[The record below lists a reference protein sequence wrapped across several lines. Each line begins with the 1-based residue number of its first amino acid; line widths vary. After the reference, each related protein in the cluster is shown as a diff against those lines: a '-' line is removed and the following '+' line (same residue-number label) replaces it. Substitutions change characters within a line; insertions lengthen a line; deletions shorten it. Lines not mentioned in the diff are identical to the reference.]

1 MKIRHIVLSSILSIL
16 VFSTSA
22 VAASAETVV
31 KKLTEISTFGI
42 KLGQP
47 VTDLN
52 VLKVQNMGEKYSVEP
67 SQPIEFFNSYN
78 ITTTPDYKVYKVFA
92 SGEIKNSSYSCNE
105 AAAFLSK
112 EFEKTYDTSL
122 FKPLP
127 QKVGQYIYMSK
138 DVSVSIMCIGQNLGY
153 TFAYQKDLS
162 SYPVPIDKFKDFNI
176 KM

>member
-1 MKIRHIVLSSILSIL
+1 MLSVLA
-16 VFSTSA
+16 FSTSA
-22 VAASAETVV
+22 VAASAEPVV
-31 KKLTEISTFGI
+31 KKSTEISTFGI

-52 VLKVQNMGEKYSVEP
+52 VLKVETMGERYSVEP
-67 SQPIEFFNSYN
+67 SHPIEFFDSYN
-78 ITTTPDYKVYKVFA
+78 VTTTPEYNVYKVFA
-92 SGEIKNSSYSCNE
+92 SGEIKNSTYTCNE

-122 FKPLP
+122 FKPLSP
-127 QKVGQYIYMSK
+127 KVGQYIYMSK

-162 SYPVPIDKFKDFNI
+162 SYPVPIDKFKEFNI
-176 KM
+176 KI